1 MIGQRDRSKRTLFIT
16 GDIEQFIPDDHILK
30 RVDRVLDLSWLSQE
44 VKGYYCADNGRPSID
59 PEVAVRLMLA
69 GFFQGI
75 VHDRKLMRE
84 AQVNIAIRWFAGYEL
99 EEVLPDH
106 STLSRIRARW
116 GSDTFQAI
124 FRKTVQMCMDAGL
137 VSGETVHVD
146 STLIRADVSWESL
159 VTRHAHDVFR
169 ENSGEVGGGDDSGD
183 DSPLDSPKR
192 RGRPRTRIKKPK
204 KMSLTDPEATMATSS
219 RGHYLEPTYKQ
230 HTAVDDRAGIVVD
243 VDLTTG
249 EINEGTKLIE
259 TIERVSAMTGKPIK
273 RVTADK
279 GYAHGIN
286 YGELERKGIEA
297 VIPPEHESHHGKGEV
312 SIRRFKYDG
321 LHRRVVCPGGKE
333 LTRATRRKKGW
344 IYTSERSDCRDC
356 RFSRRCVPPSAK
368 RRTILIVDG
377 YEALLRAR
385 RRKARGWDDHTRD
398 AYNRHRYLVEGI
410 HGEAK
415 ERRGLRRAVRR
426 GLENVAI
433 QVYLTAAVI
442 NLKRLAMAS
451 FVPICRLFS
460 IMDRFLKEID
470 QAVLTF
476 WRNILFSRNDLYS
489 TT

>member
-1 MIGQRDRSKRTLFIT
+1 MIGQRDRSRRTLFIA

-30 RVDRVLDLSWLSQE
+30 RVDRVLDLSWLPEAVQ
-44 VKGYYCADNGRPSID
+44 GYYCTDNGRPSID

-99 EEVLPDH
+99 DEALPDH

-116 GSDTFQAI
+116 GADTFQAI
-124 FRKTVQMCMDAGL
+124 FRKTVQLCMDAGL

-146 STLIRADVSWESL
+146 STLIRADVSWESI
-159 VTRHAHDVFR
+159 VTRHAEDVLR
-169 ENSGEVGGGDDSGD
+169 ENRDGDDDVSAD
-183 DSPLDSPKR
+183 PPKR
-192 RGRPRTRIKKPK
+192 RGRPRMRGEKPK
-204 KMSLTDPEATMATSS
+204 KVSLTDPEATMATSS

-230 HTAVDDRAGIVVD
+230 HTTVDDRAGIVID

-259 TIERVSAMTGKPIK
+259 TIERVATMTGKPIK

-279 GYAHGIN
+279 GYAHGVN
-286 YGELERKGIEA
+286 YGELERKGIDA

-333 LTRATRRKKGW
+333 LTQTSRGKKGW
-344 IYTSERSDCRDC
+344 IYASRRSDCRSC
-356 RFSRRCVPPSAK
+356 RLCRRCVPPSAG

-385 RRKARGWDDHTRD
+385 RRKARGWDDHTRHV
-398 AYNRHRYLVEGI
+398 YNRHRHLVEGI

-415 ERRGLRRAVRR
+415 ERHGLRRAVRR

-442 NLKRLAMAS
+442 NLKRLAVAS
-451 FVPICRLFS
+451 LGLIYRLFS
-460 IMDRFLKEID
+460 IIDRLAKD
-470 QAVLTF
+470 VRQAVSTF
-476 WRNILFSRNDLYS
+476 WRDILFSLNDLY
-489 TT
+489 TTA

>member
-1 MIGQRDRSKRTLFIT
+1 MIGQRDRSRRSLFIA
-16 GDIEQFIPDDHILK
+16 GDIERFIPDDHILK
-30 RVDRVLDLSWLSQE
+30 RVDRVLDLSWLHEAVQ
-44 VKGYYCADNGRPSID
+44 GYYCTDNGRPGID

-99 EEVLPDH
+99 DEALPDH

-116 GSDTFQAI
+116 GADTFQAI
-124 FRKTVQMCMDAGL
+124 FRKTVQGCIDAGL

-146 STLIRADVSWESL
+146 ATLIRADVSWESI
-159 VTRHAHDVFR
+159 VTRHAEDVFR
-169 ENSGEVGGGDDSGD
+169 ENRDDD
-183 DSPLDSPKR
+183 DDVSADPPKR
-192 RGRPRTRIKKPK
+192 RGRPRTRGKKPK
-204 KMSLTDPEATMATSS
+204 KVSLTDPEATMATSS

-230 HTAVDDRAGIVVD
+230 HTTVDDRAGVVID

-259 TIERVSAMTGKPIK
+259 TIERVACMTGKPIK
-273 RVTADK
+273 RITADK
-279 GYAHGIN
+279 GYAHAVN
-286 YGELERKGIEA
+286 YGELEQRGIDA
-297 VIPPEHESHHGKGEV
+297 VIPPQCDSHYGKGEV
-312 SIRRFKYDG
+312 SIKRFKYDG

-333 LTRATRRKKGW
+333 LTRTSRGKNGW
-344 IYTSERSDCRDC
+344 IYASKRSDCRSC
-356 RFSRRCVPPSAK
+356 RLCRRCVPPSAE

-377 YEALLRAR
+377 YEALVRAR
-385 RRKARGWDDHTRD
+385 RRKARGWDDHTRHV
-398 AYNRHRYLVEGI
+398 YNRHRHLVEGI

-415 ERRGLRRAVRR
+415 EQHGLRRAVRR

-451 FVPICRLFS
+451 LGPIRRCVF
-460 IMDRFLKEID
+460 IIDRVARD
-470 QAVLTF
+470 MHQAVLSF
-476 WRNILFSRNDLYS
+476 GRRYLFSLDEWYS
-489 TT
+489 TA

>member
-1 MIGQRDRSKRTLFIT
+1 MIGQRDRSRRTLFIA

-30 RVDRVLDLSWLSQE
+30 RVDRVLDLGWLHEAVQ
-44 VKGYYCADNGRPSID
+44 GYYCTDNGRPGID

-84 AQVNIAIRWFAGYEL
+84 AQVNIAIRWFAGYGLDEA
-99 EEVLPDH
+99 LPDH

-116 GSDTFQAI
+116 GADTFQAI
-124 FRKTVQMCMDAGL
+124 FAKTVQGCLDAGL

-146 STLIRADVSWESL
+146 ATLIRADVSWESI
-159 VTRHAHDVFR
+159 VTRHAEDVFR
-169 ENSGEVGGGDDSGD
+169 ENRDDD
-183 DSPLDSPKR
+183 DDVSADPPKR
-192 RGRPRTRIKKPK
+192 RSRPRTRARKPK
-204 KMSLTDPEATMATSS
+204 KVSLTDPEATMATSS

-230 HTAVDDRAGIVVD
+230 HTVVDDRSGVVID

-259 TIERVSAMTGKPIK
+259 TIERVATMTGKPIK

-279 GYAHGIN
+279 GYAHAVN
-286 YGELERKGIEA
+286 YGKLECRGIDA
-297 VIPPEHESHHGKGEV
+297 VIPPERESHHGKGEV

-333 LTRATRRKKGW
+333 LTRTSRRKKGW
-344 IYTSERSDCRDC
+344 IYASKRSDCQRC
-356 RFSRRCVPPSAK
+356 HLCRRCVPPSAK

-385 RRKARGWDDHTRD
+385 RRKARGWDDPTRQ

-415 ERRGLRRAVRR
+415 ERHGLRRAVRR

-451 FVPICRLFS
+451 FTPIYRLFS
-460 IMDRFLKEID
+460 TMDRVAKGIY
-470 QAVLTF
+470 QAVLNF
-476 WRNILFSRNDLYS
+476 GRRDPFSLDEGYS
-489 TT
+489 TA

>member
-230 HTAVDDRAGIVVD
+230 HTAVDDRAGI
-243 VDLTTG
+243 
-249 EINEGTKLIE
+249 
-259 TIERVSAMTGKPIK
+259 
-273 RVTADK
+273 
-279 GYAHGIN
+279 
-286 YGELERKGIEA
+286 
-297 VIPPEHESHHGKGEV
+297 
-312 SIRRFKYDG
+312 
-321 LHRRVVCPGGKE
+321 GG
-333 LTRATRRKKGW
+333 
-344 IYTSERSDCRDC
+344 
-356 RFSRRCVPPSAK
+356 
-368 RRTILIVDG
+368 
-377 YEALLRAR
+377 
-385 RRKARGWDDHTRD
+385 
-398 AYNRHRYLVEGI
+398 
-410 HGEAK
+410 
-415 ERRGLRRAVRR
+415 
-426 GLENVAI
+426 
-433 QVYLTAAVI
+433 
-442 NLKRLAMAS
+442 
-451 FVPICRLFS
+451 
-460 IMDRFLKEID
+460 
-470 QAVLTF
+470 
-476 WRNILFSRNDLYS
+476 
-489 TT
+489 

>member
-1 MIGQRDRSKRTLFIT
+1 MIGQRDRSRRTLFIA

-30 RVDRVLDLSWLSQE
+30 RLDRVLDLGWLSEAVQ
-44 VKGYYCADNGRPSID
+44 GYYCTDNGRPSID

-84 AQVNIAIRWFAGYEL
+84 AQVNMAIRWFAGYEL
-99 EEVLPDH
+99 DEALPDH

-116 GSDTFQAI
+116 GADTFQAI

-146 STLIRADVSWESL
+146 STLIRADVSWESI
-159 VTRHAHDVFR
+159 VTRHAEDVFR
-169 ENSGEVGGGDDSGD
+169 ENRDEGDDVSAD
-183 DSPLDSPKR
+183 PPKR
-192 RGRPRTRIKKPK
+192 CGHPRTRGKKPK
-204 KMSLTDPEATMATSS
+204 KVSLTDPEATMATSS

-230 HTAVDDRAGIVVD
+230 HTAVDDRAGIVID

-259 TIERVSAMTGKPIK
+259 TIERVATMTGSTIK

-279 GYAHGIN
+279 GYAHGVN
-286 YGELERKGIEA
+286 YGELERKGIDA

-333 LTRATRRKKGW
+333 LTRTSRGKNGW
-344 IYTSERSDCRDC
+344 IYASKRSDCRRC
-356 RFSRRCVPPSAK
+356 RFRRRCVPPSAE

-385 RRKARGWDDHTRD
+385 RRKARGWDDHTRHV
-398 AYNRHRYLVEGI
+398 YNRHRYLVEGI

-415 ERRGLRRAVRR
+415 ERHGLRRAVRR
-426 GLENVAI
+426 GLGNVAI

-442 NLKRLAMAS
+442 NLKRLARAS
-451 FVPICRLFS
+451 CGPIGRLFS
-460 IMDRFLKEID
+460 IMDRLAKD
-470 QAVLTF
+470 VCQAVSTF
-476 WRNILFSRNDLYS
+476 RRDIPFSLNDLYS
-489 TT
+489 TA